1 MAFSF
6 VAVSIPT
13 VADKLDKIAKFS
25 RDEWK
30 TLGLRSLNQA
40 IPKGSVLMACAQTVE
55 EIAPLFDYCRWNSQ
69 LAKLSTQYAANTPL
83 PHVLLED
90 FLDADLAGAIA
101 QEFPRAHTEAWTQY
115 KHHNENKLG
124 MAKRELFPS
133 RLGSVTDELNSPRFV
148 AWLSQLTGIP
158 NLIADPG
165 LEGGGLHQSS
175 RGGFLNLHTDFSH
188 HHYHKNWRRRVN
200 IILYLNEA
208 WESAWGGAIEFWDSG
223 MRQCFSKYPPH
234 LNHAVIFNTDDR
246 CFHGF
251 PEPLTCPEGETRKS
265 LAFYYY
271 TVEQD
276 SKIAPHSTNYRARPT
291 DSIAESAMIWL
302 DKTAVDLYSRA
313 KVRFGFSD
321 KWASKVLGVISR
333 KK

>member
-6 VAVSIPT
+6 VAVSIPA
-13 VADKLDKIAKFS
+13 VADKLDEIAKSS

-30 TLGLRSLNQA
+30 TLGLRSLNPA
-40 IPKGSVLMACAQTVE
+40 IPKGSLLMACAQTVE

-69 LAKLSTQYAANTPL
+69 LAELSRQYAANSPL
-83 PHVLLED
+83 PHVFLGD
-90 FLDADLAGAIA
+90 FLDADVAGAIA
-101 QEFPRAHTEAWTQY
+101 QEFPRTHTDTWIQY

-124 MAKRELFPS
+124 MAKRELFPP

-158 NLIADPG
+158 NLIADPT
-165 LEGGGLHQSS
+165 LEGGGMHQSA

-188 HHYHKNWRRRVN
+188 HHYQKNWRRRLN
-200 IILYLNEA
+200 LILYLNDA
-208 WESAWGGAIEFWDSG
+208 WQPAWGGAIEFWDSG
-223 MRQCFSKYPPH
+223 MKQCFSKYPPR

-251 PEPLTCPEGETRKS
+251 PEPLSCPEKETRKS
-265 LAFYYY
+265 LALYYY

-276 SKIAPHSTNYRARPT
+276 SKAAPRSTNYRARPT
-291 DSIAESAMIWL
+291 DSMAESAMIWL
-302 DKTAVDLYSRA
+302 DKQAVDLYSRA
-313 KVRFGFSD
+313 KARFGFSD
-321 KWASKVLGVISR
+321 QWASKILGVIS
-333 KK
+333 KKK

>member
-1 MAFSF
+1 

-13 VADKLDKIAKFS
+13 VADKLEKIAKFS
-25 RDEWK
+25 GNEWK
-30 TLGLRSLNQA
+30 TLGLRSIDLA
-40 IPKGSVLMACAQTVE
+40 IPKGSVLMSCAQTVE

-69 LAKLSTQYAANTPL
+69 LADLSRQYAENTPL
-83 PHVLLED
+83 PHVFLGD
-90 FLDADLAGAIA
+90 FLDADVAGAIA
-101 QEFPRAHTEAWTQY
+101 QEFPRAHTESWIQY

-133 RLGSVTDELNSPRFV
+133 RLGRVTDELNSPRFV

-158 NLIADPG
+158 GLIADPTM
-165 LEGGGLHQSS
+165 EGGGLHQSA

-188 HHYHKNWRRRVN
+188 HHYHKNWRRRLN
-200 IILYLNEA
+200 LILYLNDGWQA
-208 WESAWGGAIEFWDSG
+208 AWGGAIEFWDSG
-223 MRQCFSKYPPH
+223 MKQCFSKYPPR

-251 PEPLTCPEGETRKS
+251 PEPLSCPEIETRKS
-265 LAFYYY
+265 LALYYY

-276 SKIAPHSTNYRARPT
+276 SKAAARSTNYRARPT
-291 DSIAESAMIWL
+291 DSVAESAMIWL

-321 KWASKVLGVISR
+321 EWASRILGVISR